1 MQKGR
6 RRENEDRYVVEKL
19 ESGHVIVAV
28 FDGHG
33 NDLCAQFGKD
43 NFVRCFK
50 SNLEKHKLST
60 GEALKKAVR
69 TRNIQFCI
77 LLNLSFYA
85 SVKISFL
92 RDIDEKFKIQANS
105 QDHNFEEFVEDE
117 SFEMISERRNREAR
131 DYHKSGSTVT
141 AVAIEGNAIFKTYK
155 FKHKSYKLRHDQFY
169 TISYFFTRD
178 YYILFW
184 AEISNVP
191 FLAQS
196 KRLLLI
202 PNKNVSFWPK

>member
-6 RRENEDRYVVEKL
+6 RRENEDRCVVEKL

-69 TRNIQFCI
+69 TRNIQVCI
-77 LLNLSFYA
+77 LLSFC
-85 SVKISFL
+85 
-92 RDIDEKFKIQANS
+92 
-105 QDHNFEEFVEDE
+105 
-117 SFEMISERRNREAR
+117 
-131 DYHKSGSTVT
+131 
-141 AVAIEGNAIFKTYK
+141 
-155 FKHKSYKLRHDQFY
+155 FY
-169 TISYFFTRD
+169 
-178 YYILFW
+178 
-184 AEISNVP
+184 
-191 FLAQS
+191 
-196 KRLLLI
+196 
-202 PNKNVSFWPK
+202 